1 MSKSYCA
8 KCDSS
13 KNKLLRFGNTH
24 DYASVALKS
33 KDVMKYRDTDVSVYR
48 TIVDENRNHPED
60 IAIIF
65 RGHRITYRELL
76 AQADLV
82 SNILTSLNIRKGDII
97 LLGANSPQAV
107 SILLACSRI
116 GAGVMILTTR
126 TSPDQFAQTIADMD
140 IPMMFC
146 TSDIYAYFAE
156 SDAVDEL
163 AHVVI
168 LPFNLPIGE
177 DTSSEE
183 FHESNSNV
191 IPWAAFLKHKI
202 TEMAEEVQGG
212 YFPLT
217 ISASTGTTGAPKGIV
232 MENRSFIALKKI
244 LQRAGFCWN
253 RGDILSTTLSTGVVS
268 GTSMFLL
275 IPLMMGLTVLQSP
288 RYPSVNP
295 FVSYLDDA
303 SRYKANILCAPP
315 SLWISMINAHSEE
328 VDLSC
333 VKQAY
338 TVGEPISDTE
348 YDKING
354 FLQCNHASDRLRN
367 MYGMSEIN
375 SMATYAAD
383 TVCSPVSAGI
393 AVPYCTIVV
402 CDHDTLHEL
411 PFGEAGEVFI
421 HTPTAMRE
429 YLYDPKGT
437 KELFV
442 RDEFGEKWIRTG
454 DLGILNRSGELTILG
469 RIRQRFTAPDGS
481 YIYPYMIETVL
492 LKMPEVSRMKMV
504 NIMQDG
510 SPAYAIHVIPK
521 DLSEDAQR
529 LAEKIYDSLS
539 KCRSLTY
546 LPRFIKI
553 RGSFP
558 KNQGGKVD
566 MQQLAG
572 EKDGFIELAYVK
584 RECR

>member
-1 MSKSYCA
+1 MIIEINGLSKSFGARTVLSNLDLKIEDHDRIGLIGENGAGKSTLLNIIIGDLEY
-8 KCDSS
+8 DS
-13 KNKLLRFGNTH
+13 GT
-24 DYASVALKS
+24 V
-33 KDVMKYRDTDVSVYR
+33 
-48 TIVDENRNHPED
+48 
-60 IAIIF
+60 
-65 RGHRITYRELL
+65 

-82 SNILTSLNIRKGDII
+82 SDILTSMNIRKGDII

-116 GAGVMILTTR
+116 GVGVMILTTR
-126 TSPDQFAQTIADMD
+126 TGPNQFAQVIADMD

-146 TSDIYAYFAE
+146 TSDVYTYFAE

-168 LPFNLPIGE
+168 LPFDLPIGE

-183 FHESNSNV
+183 FPESSSNV
-191 IPWAAFLKHKI
+191 ISWTAFLNHKI
-202 TEMAEEVQGG
+202 TEMAEEVQSG

-244 LQRAGFCWN
+244 LQSAGFCWN

-315 SLWISMINAHSEE
+315 SLWISMINAHPEE

-348 YDKING
+348 YDIING

-383 TVCSPVSAGI
+383 TVRSPVSAGV
-393 AVPYCTIVV
+393 AVPYCSIVI

-421 HTPTAMRE
+421 HIPTAMKE
-429 YLYDPKGT
+429 YLYDPKET

-442 RDEFGEKWIRTG
+442 RDEFGEKWVRTG
-454 DLGILNRSGELTILG
+454 DLGILDHSGELTILG

-504 NIMQDG
+504 NIIQDG

-546 LPRFIKI
+546 LPSFIKI
-553 RGSFP
+553 RDSFP

-566 MQQLAG
+566 MQQLTG

>member
-82 SNILTSLNIRKGDII
+82 SNILTSMNIRKGDII

-107 SILLACSRI
+107 SILLACSKI

-126 TSPDQFAQTIADMD
+126 TGPEQFAQTVADMD

-146 TSDIYAYFAE
+146 TGDVYTYFAE
-156 SDAVDEL
+156 SEAVDEL

-168 LPFNLPIGE
+168 LPFDLPIGGDSLADE
-177 DTSSEE
+177 L
-183 FHESNSNV
+183 HEGSSNV
-191 IPWAAFLKHKI
+191 ISWATFLNHKI
-202 TEMAEEVQGG
+202 TETAEEVQGG

-244 LQRAGFCWN
+244 LERAGFCWN
-253 RGDILSTTLSTGVVS
+253 RGDILSATLSTGVAT
-268 GTSMFLL
+268 GTSLL
-275 IPLMMGLTVLQSP
+275 LLVPLMMGLTVLQSP
-288 RYPSVNP
+288 RYPNVNP
-295 FVSYLDDA
+295 FASYLDDA
-303 SRYKANILCAPP
+303 AFYKANILCAPP
-315 SLWISMINAHSEE
+315 SLWISMINAHPEE

-338 TVGEPISDTE
+338 TVGEPVSATE
-348 YDKING
+348 YDIING
-354 FLQCNHASDRLRN
+354 FLQSNHASDRLRN

-375 SMATYAAD
+375 SIATYAAD
-383 TVCSPVSAGI
+383 TVRSPLSAGV
-393 AVPYCTIVV
+393 AVPYCTVVV

-421 HTPTAMRE
+421 HTPTAMKE
-429 YLYDPKGT
+429 YLYDPKET

-442 RDEFGEKWIRTG
+442 RDEFGEKWVRTG

-572 EKDGFIELAYVK
+572 ETDGFIEPAYVK
-584 RECR
+584 RESL

>member
-13 KNKLLRFGNTH
+13 KNKLLRFGNTQ
-24 DYASVALKS
+24 DYASAILKS

-48 TIVDENRNHPED
+48 TIVDENRNHMED
-60 IAIIF
+60 IALIF
-65 RGHRITYRELL
+65 MGRRMTYRELL
-76 AQADLV
+76 TQADMV
-82 SNILTSLNIRKGDII
+82 SDILTSMNIRKGDVL

-107 SILLACSRI
+107 SILLACSKI

-126 TSPDQFAQTIADMD
+126 TCPEQFAQTIADMD

-146 TSDIYAYFAE
+146 TEDVYSYFAE
-156 SDAVDEL
+156 SEAVDEL

-168 LPFNLPIGE
+168 LPFDLPIGGDSLADE
-177 DTSSEE
+177 L
-183 FHESNSNV
+183 HEGSSNV
-191 IPWAAFLKHKI
+191 ISWATFLNHKI
-202 TEMAEEVQGG
+202 TETAEEVQGG

-232 MENRSFIALKKI
+232 MENKSFIALKKI
-244 LQRAGFCWN
+244 LDRTDFCWN
-253 RGDILSTTLSTGVVS
+253 RGDILSATLSTGVAT
-268 GTSMFLL
+268 GTSLL
-275 IPLMMGLTVLQSP
+275 LLVPLMMGLTVLQSP
-288 RYPSVNP
+288 RYPNVNP
-295 FVSYLDDA
+295 FASYLDDA
-303 SRYKANILCAPP
+303 AFYKVNILCAPP
-315 SLWISMINAHSEE
+315 SLWISMINAHPEE

-338 TVGEPISDTE
+338 TVGEPVSATE
-348 YDKING
+348 YDIING
-354 FLQCNHASDRLRN
+354 FLQTNHASDRLKN

-375 SMATYAAD
+375 SIATYAAN
-383 TVCSPVSAGI
+383 TVRSPLSAGV
-393 AVPYCTIVV
+393 AVPYCSIVI
-402 CDHDTLHEL
+402 CDHDTLREL

-421 HTPTAMRE
+421 HTPTTMKE
-429 YLYDPKGT
+429 YLYDPKET

-442 RDEFGEKWIRTG
+442 RDEFGEKWVRTG
-454 DLGILNRSGELTILG
+454 DLGILDHSGELTILG

-539 KCRSLTY
+539 KCRLLTY

-553 RGSFP
+553 RDSFP

-572 EKDGFIELAYVK
+572 ETDGFIEPAYVK